1 MKLQIDE
8 LGHVTIGVE
17 DWDIKLPFP
26 RLTLTTDYSTWITYI
41 SRKDVPANTPITDIK
56 YWKPIGRLTKDIL
69 FDYQSFKDSI
79 KDDIA
84 EYAKVITAYNNK
96 ILALQK
102 EMESFIQTASSG
114 EAFSNMF
121 GNSEVIGINQRTL
134 TYAFRNLYTILE
146 NITGESMITVTTT
159 ISPDGF
165 SKRDGGTCSINVV
178 TSFAL
183 IDSVKVYLNDSI
195 TPIIEETGIESF
207 ARTIPLTDT
216 TDVKVV
222 ATVLGREYITEK
234 HIIAM
239 SEFFVGAGADYTE
252 VMVPAWNR
260 PYDGDPQGQYN
271 VTVTEGQRIII
282 VLPTSEASKI
292 EQIEMNDINIPMDI
306 SIYGTYT
313 IYTSLNTYQA
323 GNYIIDINY

>member
-17 DWDIKLPFP
+17 DWNVELPFP

-41 SRKDVPANTPITDIK
+41 SRRDVPANTPITDIK
-56 YWKPIGRLTKDIL
+56 YWKPIGRLTKDIV
-69 FDYQSFKDSI
+69 FDYQKFKDSI
-79 KDDIA
+79 KNDIA
-84 EYAKVITAYNNK
+84 EYANVITAYNNK

-102 EMESFIQTASSG
+102 EMESFIQTASGG
-114 EAFSNMF
+114 EAFSNAF
-121 GNSEVIGINQRTL
+121 GNSEVIGINQKTL

-146 NITGESMITVTTT
+146 NITGQSMITVTTT
-159 ISPDGF
+159 ISPDAF
-165 SKRDGGTCSINVV
+165 SKKEGATCSINVV

-183 IDSVKVYLNDSI
+183 IDSVKVYLNGST

-216 TDVKVV
+216 TDIRVV
-222 ATVLGREYITEK
+222 TTVLGREYVTTK
-234 HIIAM
+234 HILAM
-239 SEFFVGAGADYTE
+239 TDFFVGAGANYSE

-260 PYDGDPQGQYN
+260 PYDGNPQGQYN
-271 VTVTEGQRIII
+271 VTVAEGQRIII
-282 VLPTSEASKI
+282 VLPTEDASKI
-292 EQIEMNDINIPMDI
+292 EQIEMNDFNIPMDV

-323 GNYIIDINY
+323 GNYTIDINY

>member
-17 DWDIKLPFP
+17 DWDIRLPFP

-56 YWKPIGRLTKDIL
+56 YWKPIGRLTKDIV
-69 FDYQSFKDSI
+69 FDYQKFKDSV
-79 KDDIA
+79 KDDIT
-84 EYAKVITAYNNK
+84 EYSNVITAYNNK

-102 EMESFIQTASSG
+102 EMESFIHTASSG
-114 EAFSNMF
+114 EAFSNIF
-121 GNSEVIGINQRTL
+121 GNSEVIGINQKTL
-134 TYAFRNLYTILE
+134 TYTFRNLYRILE
-146 NITGESMITVTTT
+146 TITGESMITVTTT
-159 ISPDGF
+159 ISPEAF
-165 SKRDGGTCSINVV
+165 SKKEGTVCNINVV

-183 IDSVKVYLNDSI
+183 IDSVKVYLNGST
-195 TPIIEETGIESF
+195 TPSIEEYGIESF

-222 ATVLGREYITEK
+222 VTVLGREYITEK
-234 HIIAM
+234 HIVAM
-239 SEFFVGAGADYTE
+239 SEFFVGAGANYTE
-252 VMVPAWNR
+252 VMTPAWNR
-260 PYDGDPQGQYN
+260 PYDGNPQGQYP
-271 VTVTEGQRIII
+271 VRVEQGQRIIVVI
-282 VLPTSEASKI
+282 PTTEASKI

-306 SIYGTYT
+306 DTYGTYT

-323 GNYIIDINY
+323 GDYIIDINY